1 MKKKKILVTQQK
13 LKILINVIKHMPKQ
27 QVLKQEDKIIKHN
40 KILITQNLIKHMTQS
55 S

>member
-40 KILITQNLIKHMTQS
+40 KFLINKLLIKPRTQS